1 VYYALK
7 CIGLYM
13 KDMRSMLLTELRTLF
28 QSDCDALV
36 SFHGATYR
44 EGQVAVVLEYLNLGG
59 LEGIMA
65 KAGPIPEHVLACM
78 AYQVLWAL
86 GYLAYERRIHRDI
99 KPANILVDTSG
110 NVKLTD
116 FGISREMQTAML
128 AKTFVGTFKYM
139 APERISGMEYD
150 YASDLWSFG
159 LVILEA
165 ALGHYPYPE
174 SKSTVPAVPEDG
186 SFTPQFKE
194 FIEGVLVKD
203 PKKRLTPAQLLDSE
217 WMLRHGCDSLE
228 GCAEVV
234 AGWLAEKGFKSDIPT
249 AAEIAAEGKD
259 SDPSD
264 AAGSESKK

>member
-1 VYYALK
+1 MGAFQPACRSDAMHHRFRHQAGLHIGADDAKDNVLFEDLEEIRTIGSGASSTVKLAKHKHTGASSLTQLARLRLGAPAACPARCTGVYYALK

-139 APERISGMEYD
+139 APERIVSAHAASGSGARSPAQPHV
-150 YASDLWSFG
+150 ASHPHRAEWSTTMPAIFG
-159 LVILEA
+159 L
-165 ALGHYPYPE
+165 
-174 SKSTVPAVPEDG
+174 
-186 SFTPQFKE
+186 
-194 FIEGVLVKD
+194 
-203 PKKRLTPAQLLDSE
+203 
-217 WMLRHGCDSLE
+217 
-228 GCAEVV
+228 
-234 AGWLAEKGFKSDIPT
+234 LAW
-249 AAEIAAEGKD
+249 
-259 SDPSD
+259 
-264 AAGSESKK
+264 